1 MTAGTM
7 IVRLAKDINAVL
19 TGVFLILVALLA
31 FYLAWPLSSK
41 TEVGLGPGFVPKML
55 ALVQLALGA
64 VLVVDGFLQAG
75 EASEAWQLRP
85 LLLILGSIAFFAA
98 TIERQGLAV
107 ALTGLVLISCL
118 ANRGTKFYEALALA
132 FGSVIVS
139 VLLFVKALGL
149 SIPGWPRVPWGN

>member
-1 MTAGTM
+1 MG
-7 IVRLAKDINAVL
+7 RAKDINAVL

-41 TEVGLGPGFVPKML
+41 TEVGLGPGFVPKMI
-55 ALVQLALGA
+55 ALIQLVLGG

-75 EASEAWQLRP
+75 VASEPWQLRP
-85 LLLILGSIAFFAA
+85 PLLILGSIGFFAA
-98 TIERQGLAV
+98 TIERQGLVV

-118 ANRGTKFYEALALA
+118 ANRGGKFYEAVALA
-132 FGSVIVS
+132 FGAVVLS

-149 SIPGWPRVPWGN
+149 SIPLWPQMPWGD